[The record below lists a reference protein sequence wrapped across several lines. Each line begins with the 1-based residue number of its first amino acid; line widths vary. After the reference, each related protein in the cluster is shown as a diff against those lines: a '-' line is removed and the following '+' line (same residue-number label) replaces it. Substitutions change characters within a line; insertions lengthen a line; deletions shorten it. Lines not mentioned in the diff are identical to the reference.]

1 MAQLTY
7 GTLLTNYC
15 FYSILFACN
24 QYHSG
29 VLLIA
34 YKHLNRFLVSY
45 SYVFQNSPEVDEE
58 GYSIRP
64 DEESEEA
71 DILNTAFLFVMLQ
84 NCFFFSFFKI
94 SAKLYLLTKNG

>member
-1 MAQLTY
+1 MSTGILIVAQLTY

-24 QYHSG
+24 QYHSD

-34 YKHLNRFLVSY
+34 YKHIKRFLLSY

-71 DILNTAFLFVMLQ
+71 DILNT
-84 NCFFFSFFKI
+84 
-94 SAKLYLLTKNG
+94 T